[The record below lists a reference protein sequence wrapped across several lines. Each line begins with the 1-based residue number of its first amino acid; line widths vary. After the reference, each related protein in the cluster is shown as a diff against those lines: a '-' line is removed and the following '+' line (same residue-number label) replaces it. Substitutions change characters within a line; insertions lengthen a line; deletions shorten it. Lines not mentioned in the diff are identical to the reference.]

1 MYVGIDAG
9 ASATKTV
16 IINKEGDIV
25 SYSIVPSGIN
35 FKVSSEKAL
44 GKALRI
50 SFLSLKDILYT
61 VSTGYGRALVNAKAT
76 SSEIMCVTRG
86 VHKLFPSV
94 RTIIDVGG
102 QDSKA
107 IRIDEKGRVLNFVMN
122 DKCAAGTGRFLEV
135 MSNILGKPIDEL
147 GILHSRSSKP
157 TRISST
163 CTVFAESEVI
173 SHISKGSEIEDVIAG
188 LHEAIA
194 ERIYNMSSR
203 IGFEKDVA
211 FTGGV
216 AKNQGF
222 VDALSKK
229 IGLTPTL
236 PEEPQTICALGA
248 ALAAIKKHY
257 ESTSHSNLRSH

>member
-1 MYVGIDAG
+1 MYVGIDSG

-16 IINKEGDIV
+16 IINKNGEIV
-25 SYSIVPSGIN
+25 SYAIVPSGIN
-35 FKVSSEKAL
+35 FKLSSEEALRKAL
-44 GKALRI
+44 ESSRLN
-50 SFLSLKDILYT
+50 LKDISYA
-61 VSTGYGRALVNAKAT
+61 VSTGYGRALVNAKYV
-76 SSEIMCVTRG
+76 SSEITCVSRG
-86 VHKLFPSV
+86 IHKLFPSV

-107 IRIDEKGRVLNFVMN
+107 VRIDENGRVLDFVMN

-135 MSNILGKPIDEL
+135 MSSILGKPIEEL
-147 GILHSRSSKP
+147 SRLHFKSSKP
-157 TRISST
+157 IKISST

-173 SHISKGSEIEDVIAG
+173 SHISQGSEIEDAIAG

-203 IGFEKDVA
+203 IGFEKDLA

-229 IGLTPTL
+229 IGVAPTL
-236 PEEPQTICALGA
+236 PEEPQIICAFGA
-248 ALAAIKKHY
+248 GLAAIKKHK
-257 ESTSHSNLRSH
+257 ENV

>member
-9 ASATKTV
+9 ASATKAV
-16 IINKEGDIV
+16 IINRKGEIV

-35 FKVSSEKAL
+35 FKTSSEKAL
-44 GKALRI
+44 KKALTT
-50 SFLSLKDILYT
+50 SGQVLTNILYT
-61 VSTGYGRALVNAKAT
+61 VSTGYGRTLVNAKAT
-76 SSEIMCVTRG
+76 SSEITCISRG
-86 VHKLFPSV
+86 VHKLYPKV

-107 IRIDEKGRVLNFVMN
+107 VRVNENGRVLNFVMN

-135 MSNILGKPIDEL
+135 MSSILGKQVNEL
-147 GILHSRSSKP
+147 STLHFKSSKP
-157 TRISST
+157 AKISST

-173 SHISKGSEIEDVIAG
+173 SHLSQGSEIEDVIAG

-203 IGFEKDVA
+203 IVFEEDVA

-236 PEEPQTICALGA
+236 PEEPQIICALGA
-248 ALAAIKKHY
+248 ALAAIKKHK
-257 ESTSHSNLRSH
+257 ENTSYS

>member
-9 ASATKTV
+9 ASATKAV
-16 IINKEGDIV
+16 IINKEREIV

-44 GKALRI
+44 RKALKT
-50 SFLSLKDILYT
+50 SHLSLKDILYT
-61 VSTGYGRALVNAKAT
+61 VSTGYGRAMVNAKAT
-76 SSEIMCVTRG
+76 SSEIICVSRG

-107 IRIDEKGRVLNFVMN
+107 IRIDEDGRVLNFVMN

-135 MSNILGKPIDEL
+135 MSNILGKPISDL
-147 GILHSRSSKP
+147 SILHFKSLKP
-157 TRISST
+157 VKISST

-173 SHISKGSEIEDVIAG
+173 SHVSKGSEIEDVIAG
-188 LHEAIA
+188 LHQAIA

-229 IGLTPTL
+229 IGSNPIL
-236 PEEPQTICALGA
+236 PEEPQILCALGA
-248 ALAAIKKHY
+248 ALAAIKKHK
-257 ESTSHSNLRSH
+257 EH

>member
-9 ASATKTV
+9 ASATKAV
-16 IINKEGDIV
+16 IINKEREIV
-25 SYSIVPSGIN
+25 SCSIVPSGIN

-44 GKALRI
+44 RKALET
-50 SFLSLKDILYT
+50 FHLSLKDILYI
-61 VSTGYGRALVNAKAT
+61 VSTGYGRAMVNAKAT
-76 SSEIMCVTRG
+76 SSEIICVSRG

-94 RTIIDVGG
+94 RTVIDVGG

-107 IRIDEKGRVLNFVMN
+107 IRIDEDGRVLKFVMN

-135 MSNILGKPIDEL
+135 MSNILGKPISDL
-147 GILHSRSSKP
+147 SILHFKSLKP
-157 TRISST
+157 VKISST

-173 SHISKGSEIEDVIAG
+173 SHVSKGSEIEDVIAG
-188 LHEAIA
+188 LHQAIA
-194 ERIYNMSSR
+194 ERVYNMSSR

-229 IGLTPTL
+229 IGSNPIS
-236 PEEPQTICALGA
+236 PEEPQIICALGA
-248 ALAAIKKHY
+248 ALAAIKKHK
-257 ESTSHSNLRSH
+257 EH

>member
-1 MYVGIDAG
+1 MYVGIDSG

-16 IINKEGDIV
+16 IINKDGEIV
-25 SYSIVPSGIN
+25 SYAIVPSGIN
-35 FKVSSEKAL
+35 FKLSSEEALRKAL
-44 GKALRI
+44 ESSRLN
-50 SFLSLKDILYT
+50 LKDISYA
-61 VSTGYGRALVNAKAT
+61 VSTGYGRALVNAKYV
-76 SSEIMCVTRG
+76 SSEITCVSRG
-86 VHKLFPSV
+86 IHKLFPSV

-107 IRIDEKGRVLNFVMN
+107 VRIDENGRVLDFVMN

-135 MSNILGKPIDEL
+135 MSSILGKPIEEL
-147 GILHSRSSKP
+147 SRLHFKSSKP
-157 TRISST
+157 IKISST

-173 SHISKGSEIEDVIAG
+173 SHISQGSEIEDAIAG

-203 IGFEKDVA
+203 IGFEKDLA

-229 IGLTPTL
+229 IGVAPTL
-236 PEEPQTICALGA
+236 PEEPQIICAFGA
-248 ALAAIKKHY
+248 GLAAIKKHK
-257 ESTSHSNLRSH
+257 ENV